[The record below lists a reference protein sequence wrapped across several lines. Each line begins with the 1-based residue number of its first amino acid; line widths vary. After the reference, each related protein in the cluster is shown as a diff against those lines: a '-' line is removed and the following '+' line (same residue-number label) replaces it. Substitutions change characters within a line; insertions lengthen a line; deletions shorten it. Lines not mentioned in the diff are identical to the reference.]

1 MRKWDGVWVR
11 FVILSG
17 PLEGEGVG
25 EKKKENLM
33 GKEPKTVTRRKFVAQ
48 TAGAVV
54 SLGAAGALNVAAF
67 ALKVDARRFKEAY
80 RKTPGKCWVPGM
92 EWAEV
97 VEAALAAEG
106 TMR

>member
-33 GKEPKTVTRRKFVAQ
+33 GKKPKTVTRRKFVAQ

-54 SLGAAGALNVAAF
+54 SLGAAGALNVAANSYSS
-67 ALKVDARRFKEAY
+67 LLSHYLGGRP
-80 RKTPGKCWVPGM
+80 TT
-92 EWAEV
+92 V
-97 VEAALAAEG
+97 VQSEG
-106 TMR
+106 SES